1 MLAVLRRAF
10 RGPCH
15 YHLAYMFT
23 QRMRFWA
30 ASQISF
36 RCEGLH
42 IRYNVRL
49 VLAQNGFFQLCDFG
63 ISVRECREVFIDN
76 VTSVEARG

>member
-10 RGPCH
+10 RGPRH

-63 ISVRECREVFIDN
+63 ISNIDFSMR
-76 VTSVEARG
+76 VVSQIKHTCA